1 MGLSNEHQIS
11 ELIKKGS
18 DAVESRGDSGTHTYY
33 SYVDSDGVSAGDIT
47 TPKYNENELRKAV
60 DLNIDELIL
69 PTDAR
74 RILTVPKE
82 VYDNLLAELENL
94 RAQLNAAN
102 EQIGNLEL
110 DISELQSQIETL
122 ISEVDVARNL
132 QAAAESQL
140 EVFNEKYIKLTED
153 FQSALTKG
161 ILESIER
168 ASLNS
173 QVVGLQ
179 AQVDSLSLQ
188 LNGKLARIQ
197 EGAKAGARITARV
210 LDKTDIKYGDLVFR
224 ARRKDAGLGR
234 WVNGP
239 EIEIFN
245 FSDEPIEV
253 RIEEVSVTKE
263 NIFTYPESFTLEPQQ
278 FKYVKI
284 GTNTDVVDLLK
295 PTRFVNRAAS
305 ILRTDSD
312 VLNLL
317 ASALNPLSYVVGVN
331 NWLGGDK
338 SYKGALN
345 IITGTIEDG
354 NQSVIS
360 FSTDIQ
366 KHTGPKY
373 TDRG

>member
-1 MGLSNEHQIS
+1 MGLSNEHQIN

-18 DAVESRGDSGTHTYY
+18 DAVKSRGDTGVHTYY
-33 SYVDSDGVSAGDIT
+33 SYLESDGVSAGDIT
-47 TPKYNENELRKAV
+47 TPKYNENELKKAV

-74 RILTVPKE
+74 RTLTVPKE
-82 VYDNLLAELENL
+82 VYDNLLLELENL
-94 RAQLNAAN
+94 RAQLDFAN
-102 EQIGNLEL
+102 KQIGSLEI
-110 DISELQSQIETL
+110 DISELQAQIETL
-122 ISEVDVARNL
+122 ISEVDVARNF
-132 QAAAESQL
+132 QADAESQI
-140 EVFNEKYIKLTED
+140 EVFNEKYIKLSED

-224 ARRKDAGLGR
+224 ARRKDSGSGR
-234 WVNGP
+234 WINGP
-239 EIEIFN
+239 EIEVFN
-245 FSDEPIEV
+245 FSDDPIEV

-278 FKYVKI
+278 FKYIKI
-284 GTNTDVVDLLK
+284 GTNTNVVDLLK
-295 PTRFVNRAAS
+295 PTRFVNRASS
-305 ILRTDSD
+305 ILRTDAD
-312 VLNLL
+312 ILNLL
-317 ASALNPLSYVVGVN
+317 ASALNPLSYVVGIN

-345 IITGTIEDG
+345 IITGTIAGG